1 MTQEGATILLRQLVE
16 SLEGELAGV
25 LKSAG
30 SDLVEGVT
38 FFVPVVGIAEVA
50 DEVEHREIGAIHQGY
65 VVVEDGAGVRLDPV
79 LQVEF

>member
-1 MTQEGATILLRQLVE
+1 MTQEAAIILLRQLVE
-16 SLEGELAGV
+16 DLEGELAGV
-25 LKSAG
+25 LKGAG

-38 FFVPVVGIAEVA
+38 LFVPVVGIAEVA
-50 DEVEHREIGAIHQGY
+50 DEVEDREIGAIHQGD